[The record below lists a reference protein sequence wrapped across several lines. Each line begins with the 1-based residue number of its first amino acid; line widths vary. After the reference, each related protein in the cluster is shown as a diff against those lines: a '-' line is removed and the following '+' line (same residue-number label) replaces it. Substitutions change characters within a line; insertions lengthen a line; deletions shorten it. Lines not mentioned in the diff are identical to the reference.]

1 MSKPLTERPVK
12 RLFAFGCSFTR
23 WLWTGWPEIVAN
35 HLDVPH
41 WNFGIGGGGN
51 QFMFT
56 RLSQAR
62 QAYNIGPD
70 DLVIICWTNFSRED
84 RWCERINSWE
94 LVGNIYH
101 SNGVWDEKWIKRWAN
116 STHYAIRDLS
126 IINMTRTCF
135 NTWGCQYHFLS
146 MCDLLDNID
155 ENYGHHVPEPE
166 QQVLTNLYKSD
177 IDSILPS
184 YYQVL
189 WNNDLGKNKF
199 RVEQR
204 DIHPMFGDGHP
215 SPMEHLR
222 YFAYH
227 WPEMMISQ
235 GAAVARVDMAYR
247 QYFKKIY
254 TDGRKLKGPA
264 GACFPQ
270 TVLGAE
276 EKKELL
282 ELTAIRH
289 TEDFQGIVL

>member
-1 MSKPLTERPVK
+1 MKPLVQQPVK

-62 QAYNIGPD
+62 QAYNIGPE

-84 RWCERINSWE
+84 RWCGRINNWE

-101 SNGVWDEKWIKRWAN
+101 SNGVWDERWIKRWSN
-116 STHYAIRDLS
+116 SAHYAIRDLS
-126 IINMTRTCF
+126 IINMTRTCLES
-135 NTWGCQYHFLS
+135 WGCQYHLLS
-146 MCDLLDNID
+146 MCDLLNNID

-166 QQVLTNLYKSD
+166 RQILTDMYQED
-177 IDSILPS
+177 INSILPS
-184 YYQVL
+184 YYKVL
-189 WNNDLGKNKF
+189 WQDDLARNKF

-222 YFAYH
+222 YFAHY
-227 WPEMMISQ
+227 WPEMMTSQ
-235 GAAVARVDMAYR
+235 GATVARVDQAYR
-247 QYFKKIY
+247 QYFKQKY
-254 TDGRKLKGPA
+254 TDGRKLKGSP

-270 TVLGAE
+270 TVLTTE
-276 EKKELL
+276 EKQELF
-282 ELTAIRH
+282 ELTMIRLS
-289 TEDFQGIVL
+289 EDFQGVVL